1 MVTIESTP
9 AMAAKVY
16 ATMERNL
23 KVVRRRLG
31 KPLTL
36 ADKVMLGHLDDPEKQ
51 DLEPGKSYLFLRPD
65 RVVFQDVLGQTGL
78 LQFMQTRRA
87 KVAVPTSIHCDH
99 LIQARVEGGQDL
111 RESLAENTEVYD
123 FLRSAAARFGAG
135 FWGPGAGIIH
145 QVVLENYAFPG
156 ELIIG
161 TDSHTPNAGGLG
173 ACSVGV
179 GGADAVET
187 IAGLPWEVLYPKH
200 IAVYL
205 TGKMSGWT
213 SPKDVILY
221 VAGALTVSGGTNAI
235 VEYIGPGAR
244 SISATGK
251 ATITNMGAELGATT
265 SMFPADDRMFTYLRA
280 TARGDLVPLIEKY
293 QHLLEPDP
301 EVEANPEKYY
311 DRVVRLDL
319 STLEPH
325 VVGPHSPDRAR
336 PISRL
341 AAEVADA
348 SNGFPDK
355 ISTALIG
362 SCTNSSYED
371 MSRSADVAE
380 QAKAHGIK
388 SAVPYLV
395 TPGSEQVR
403 ATIERDGQMQ
413 SLLDINGTV
422 LANACG
428 PCIGQWRRAK
438 EVSAV
443 PNTIVTS
450 YNRNFPMR
458 NDGQPTTMN
467 FIASPEIVTALALA
481 GRLSF
486 NPLTDTLTGADGQ
499 PFRLDPPKLAPEVP
513 ARNFDRGHATYV
525 APPADGSRVELK
537 VNPDSTRIQ
546 LMKPWPAWDGKDCTD
561 MPVLMKTKGKTT
573 TDHIS
578 PAGPWLRYRGHLDKF
593 SDNMFM
599 GATNAYTGE
608 AGKGKNVLTGET
620 GQPIANS
627 ARYYKSK
634 GIKWVVVGDSNYG
647 EGSSRE
653 HAALSPRLLG
663 GAAVIVRSFARIHES
678 NLKKQGLLALT
689 FQSPADYDRIREDDR
704 ISLVGLKNLA
714 TGKPV
719 ECRVQHADGSTETLR
734 LNHSFSGPQ
743 LEWFRKGSA
752 LNLFHGGAPAPAK
765 KRSAARSSAAGK
777 AKKPAAK
784 KRSKTVTRKAT
795 PARKP
800 AAKKRSKTVSRKTSQ
815 ARKPAAAK
823 KRARAGARK
832 TSRARKPVAAKRRER
847 R

>member
-1 MVTIESTP
+1 MVSIESTP
-9 AMAAKVY
+9 EMVAAVY
-16 ATMERNL
+16 ATMTRNIA
-23 KVVRRRLG
+23 VVRRRLD

-36 ADKVMLGHLDDPEKQ
+36 ADKALLGHLDDPEHQELK
-51 DLEPGKSYLFLRPD
+51 PGDSYLQLRPD

-78 LQFMQTRRA
+78 LQFMQTRRE
-87 KVAVPTSIHCDH
+87 KVAVPATIHCDH
-99 LIQARVEGGQDL
+99 LIQARVEGATDL
-111 RESLAENTEVYD
+111 RESLAENKEVYD
-123 FLRSAAARFGAG
+123 FLRSAAAKYGLG

-179 GGADAVET
+179 GGADAVEV
-187 IAGLPWEVLYPKH
+187 IAGLPWEVLYPRH

-205 TGKMSGWT
+205 TGELNGWT
-213 SPKDVILY
+213 APKDVILF
-221 VAGALTVSGGTNAI
+221 VAGQLTVSGATNAI

-244 SISATGK
+244 TISATGK

-265 SMFPADDRMFTYLRA
+265 SMFPADARMARYLRA
-280 TARGDLVPLIEKY
+280 TGKAALVPLIE
-293 QHLLEPDP
+293 QHRGLLEPDK
-301 EVEANPEKYY
+301 EVEADPAKYY
-311 DRVVRLDL
+311 DRVVELDL
-319 STLEPH
+319 SKLEPYI
-325 VVGPHSPDRAR
+325 VGPHSPDRAR

-348 SNGFPDK
+348 KNGFIDQ

-371 MSRSADVAE
+371 MSRAADVAE

-388 SAVPYLV
+388 TGVPFLV

-413 SLLDINGTV
+413 SLKDIDGTV

-428 PCIGQWRRAK
+428 PCIGQWRR
-438 EVSAV
+438 SAAEGVV

-450 YNRNFPMR
+450 YNRNFPRR

-467 FIASPEIVTALALA
+467 FIGSPEIVTAMALS

-486 NPLTDTLTGADGQ
+486 NPLTDNVIDNTGKS
-499 PFRLDPPKLAPEVP
+499 FRLDPPKPAADVP
-513 ARNFDRGHATYV
+513 PKNFDRGHATYI
-525 APPADGSRVELK
+525 APPEDGSSITLAVDPRSERL
-537 VNPDSTRIQ
+537 Q
-546 LMKPWPAWDGKDCTD
+546 LMEPWLAWDHKDFVDC
-561 MPVLMKTKGKTT
+561 PVLIKTQGKTT

-599 GATNAYTGE
+599 GATNAFTGE
-608 AGKGKNVLTGET
+608 AGTGIDVLTGEK
-620 GQPIANS
+620 GAAIADI
-627 ARYYKSK
+627 ARDYKAH
-634 GIKWVVVGDSNYG
+634 GVKWVAIGDSNYG

-663 GAAVIVRSFARIHES
+663 GCAVIARSFARIHES

-689 FQSPADYDRIREDDR
+689 FQNSADYDRIRADDR
-704 ISLVGLKNLA
+704 LSLVGLEEMA
-714 TGKPV
+714 PGQPV
-719 ECRVQHADGSTETLR
+719 ECRIKHADGSSETLR
-734 LNHSFSGPQ
+734 LNHTFSTSQ

-752 LNLFHGGAPAPAK
+752 LNLFHH
-765 KRSAARSSAAGK
+765 
-777 AKKPAAK
+777 
-784 KRSKTVTRKAT
+784 
-795 PARKP
+795 
-800 AAKKRSKTVSRKTSQ
+800 
-815 ARKPAAAK
+815 
-823 KRARAGARK
+823 
-832 TSRARKPVAAKRRER
+832 
-847 R
+847 

>member
-9 AMAAKVY
+9 EMAAKVY
-16 ATMERNL
+16 ETMEHNL
-23 KVVRRRLG
+23 EIVRRRLG
-31 KPLTL
+31 RPLTL
-36 ADKVMLGHLDDPEKQ
+36 ADKVLLGHLDDPDHQEMVA
-51 DLEPGKSYLFLRPD
+51 GKSYLFLRPD
-65 RVVFQDVLGQTGL
+65 RVVFQDVLGQTGM
-78 LQFMQTRRA
+78 LQFMQTRRDH
-87 KVAVPTSIHCDH
+87 VAVPTTIHCDH
-99 LIQARVEGGQDL
+99 LIQARHEGVQDL

-123 FLRSAAARFGAG
+123 FLRSAAAKYGAG

-205 TGKMSGWT
+205 TGQMSGWT
-213 SPKDVILY
+213 APKDVILY

-235 VEYIGPGAR
+235 VEYIGRGAR
-244 SISATGK
+244 TISATGK
-251 ATITNMGAELGATT
+251 ATITNMGAEFGATT
-265 SMFPADDRMFTYLRA
+265 SMFPADERMATYLRA
-280 TARGDLVPLIEKY
+280 TGRGDLVPLIEKY
-293 QHLLEPDP
+293 KHLLEPDP
-301 EVEANPEKYY
+301 QVEAHPEQYY

-336 PISRL
+336 PLSKL
-341 AAEVADA
+341 AAEVAD
-348 SNGFPDK
+348 SKNGFLDK
-355 ISTALIG
+355 ISAALIG

-371 MSRSADVAE
+371 MSRAADVAE
-380 QAKAHGIK
+380 QAKAHGLK
-388 SAVPYLV
+388 SAVPYMV

-403 ATIERDGQMQ
+403 ATIERDGQMK
-413 SLLDINGTV
+413 SLKDINGSV

-428 PCIGQWRRAK
+428 PCIGQWRRSK
-438 EVSAV
+438 EASAV

-450 YNRNFPMR
+450 YNRNFPAR

-467 FIASPEIVTALALA
+467 FIGSPEIVTALAIA
-481 GRLSF
+481 GKLSF

-499 PFRLDPPKLAPEVP
+499 PFKLNPPKPAPEVP
-513 ARNFDRGHATYV
+513 VRNFDRGHASYI
-525 APPADGSRVELK
+525 APPKDGSKVELK
-537 VNPDSTRIQ
+537 VNPNSERIQ
-546 LMKPWPAWDGKDCTD
+546 LMQPWPAWDGKDFLD

-578 PAGPWLRYRGHLDKF
+578 PAGPWLCFRGHLGKF
-593 SDNMFM
+593 SENMFM
-599 GATNAYTGE
+599 GAINAYTGE
-608 AGKGKNVLTGET
+608 AGKGKNVLTART
-620 GQPIANS
+620 SQSIADN
-627 ARYYKSK
+627 ARYYQSK
-634 GIKWVVVGDSNYG
+634 GIKWVVVGDANYG

-653 HAALSPRLLG
+653 HAALCPRLLG

-689 FQSPADYDRIREDDR
+689 FLNPADYDRIREDDR
-704 ISLVGLKNLA
+704 ISLVGLKDLA

-719 ECRVQHADGSTETLR
+719 ECRVMHLDGTTDTLP

-752 LNLFHGGAPAPAK
+752 LNLFHGG
-765 KRSAARSSAAGK
+765 SG
-777 AKKPAAK
+777 AAK
-784 KRSKTVTRKAT
+784 NTAPNGT
-795 PARKP
+795 
-800 AAKKRSKTVSRKTSQ
+800 
-815 ARKPAAAK
+815 
-823 KRARAGARK
+823 
-832 TSRARKPVAAKRRER
+832 
-847 R
+847 